1 MSSAARDLAFT
12 AAVRT
17 GELADEMFAYLQ
29 SELHGMADEM
39 LVAMAT
45 ADLDPSLP
53 SSADLLVKFSAR
65 ASAIAADI
73 DQLLEQY
80 RRRLAEVVV
89 VDAEMQRIKTGRKA
103 N

>member
-1 MSSAARDLAFT
+1 MRSATSELAFT

-29 SELHGMADEM
+29 GELHGLADEM
-39 LVAMAT
+39 LVSLCK

-53 SSADLLVKFSAR
+53 TSEALLVKFSAR
-65 ASAIAADI
+65 ASEIAADI
-73 DQLLEQY
+73 DSLLEQY
-80 RRRLAEVVV
+80 RQRLAEVVV
-89 VDAEMQRIKTGRKA
+89 IDAELQRERTGRKA